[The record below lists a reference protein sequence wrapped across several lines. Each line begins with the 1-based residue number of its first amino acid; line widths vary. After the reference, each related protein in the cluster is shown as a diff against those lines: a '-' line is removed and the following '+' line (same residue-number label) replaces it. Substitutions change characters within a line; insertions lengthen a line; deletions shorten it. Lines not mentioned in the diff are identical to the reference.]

1 MSVFGSAILH
11 TIDYLV
17 RKTAEKVRR
26 FFLTLNPHTM
36 ALIFDMDGTMVDN
49 MMTHHRGW
57 QMTLREY
64 GLNLTMEEVIATCH
78 GKNVEIIERLF
89 PGRFSLAERERISF
103 EKESWYRT
111 IFLPELKL
119 VAGLPE
125 LLETARN
132 AGIPMGIGTA
142 APKANVD
149 FVLDN
154 LHIRHYFQVV
164 MHADDVDKGKPDPEV
179 FFKVAD
185 LLGVPNGECLVFE
198 DSPTGAKT
206 ALNAGMMA
214 IILTTTHQAPE
225 FDEIKSVLLCI
236 PDYTRLPSEFIR

>member
-1 MSVFGSAILH
+1 
-11 TIDYLV
+11 
-17 RKTAEKVRR
+17 
-26 FFLTLNPHTM
+26 M

-49 MMTHHRGW
+49 MMIHHRGW
-57 QMTLREY
+57 QKTLAQY
-64 GLNLTMEEVIATCH
+64 GLDLTLEEVMATCH

-103 EKESWYRT
+103 EKESGYRA

-119 VAGLPE
+119 VNGLPE
-125 LLETARN
+125 LLETARQ

-154 LHIRHYFQVV
+154 LHIRHYFNAVI
-164 MHADDVDKGKPDPEV
+164 HADDVERGKPEPEV

-185 LLGVPNGECLVFE
+185 KLGVGYVDCLVFE

-206 ALNAGMMA
+206 ALNAGMKA
-214 IILTTTHQAPE
+214 VILTTTHRAEE
-225 FDEIKSVLLCI
+225 FAGIASVLRFV
-236 PDYTRLPSEFIR
+236 PDFTGIDILEYISSGRTKV